1 MSGINGFKIYA
12 APLQGYTEALW
23 RCRHYEIFGGVDCY
37 FTPFMRVEK
46 GGVRQKDIRDLST
59 RLNTGVPVI
68 PQAIFSCVDELRS
81 ITDVVRQCGY
91 DRLDLNLGCPFP
103 PQWRKG
109 RGAGMICR
117 LDEMSNVAEFVR
129 SNTDIRFSVKMRL
142 GVEQPDEYRALL
154 PVLNGMLLEH
164 IAVHPRVARQQ
175 YSGELAMDEFG
186 RLLEKS
192 AWPVIFNGEIRS
204 VEDID
209 RIRENYPS
217 LAGVMVGRGLLARPS
232 LATEWR
238 IGSLWTQDKLLGSIL
253 LLHDGIYAAC
263 RSSLCGDSQI
273 LSKIKPFWDYPASL
287 IDRRVWKAIHKANS
301 IRYYEAAVAMLR

>member
-23 RCRHYEIFGGVDCY
+23 RCCHYEIFGGVDCY
-37 FTPFMRVEK
+37 FTPFLRVEK
-46 GGVRQKDIRDLST
+46 GGVRQKDIRGLST
-59 RLNTGVPVI
+59 RLNTGVPVV
-68 PQAIFSCVDELRS
+68 PQAIFSCVDELRL

-154 PVLNGMLLEH
+154 PVFNGMPLEH

-175 YSGELAMDEFG
+175 YSGDLFLGEFK
-186 RLLEKS
+186 RILENTS
-192 AWPVIFNGEIRS
+192 HPVIFNGDILS
-204 VEDID
+204 TDDID
-209 RIRENYPS
+209 RIHSRFPAVS
-217 LAGVMVGRGLLARPS
+217 GVMIGRGLFSRPS
-232 LATEWR
+232 VAAEFLDGEIWPTE
-238 IGSLWTQDKLLGSIL
+238 KLLKRML
-253 LLHDGIYAAC
+253 ALHDRMYAGFKET
-263 RSSLCGDSQI
+263 LCGDSQI
-273 LSKIKPFWDYPASL
+273 LSGIKPFWDYAAPV
-287 IDRRVWKAIHKANS
+287 IGRRVWKEIHKAAT
-301 IRYYEAAVAMLR
+301 IPRYDLAVAMIG